1 MCLPL
6 FGFFV
11 VWLPEKG
18 KMSHH
23 KSYTGGKGCRESYS
37 QMEIQNHRTQ
47 SHNWENMGGMV
58 CALFSVLLGVAS
70 VLELGVVGLGW
81 RWRSVGCWYIDQG

>member
-1 MCLPL
+1 MSLLL

-11 VWLPEKG
+11 DWLPEKG

-58 CALFSVLLGVAS
+58 GALFSVLLGVER
-70 VLELGVVGLGW
+70 VLELGVVGLK
-81 RWRSVGCWYIDQG
+81 VVECWLLVH